1 MGSHTWQT
9 FIFTLTLSLQ
19 KVYQDCV
26 QALTFSLC
34 QIASTQEWE
43 RARLL
48 SAQLSATQG
57 EARFFKKKK
66 CNVCFY
72 QTLVKQLMITCTP
85 VIGHQMPSSGLHGY
99 HYPCCAIKTCYK
111 QIK

>member
-57 EARFFKKKK
+57 EARFFKKKNAMSVFTK
-66 CNVCFY
+66 H
-72 QTLVKQLMITCTP
+72 L
-85 VIGHQMPSSGLHGY
+85 SSSS
-99 HYPCCAIKTCYK
+99 
-111 QIK
+111 